1 MLPQKLPSVESDK
14 GMELH
19 VEGTQGGRLLNSYD
33 FIQCPLNYL
42 SNSAL
47 PETEMLVFCRGQ
59 ECGAI
64 GTMQ

>member
-14 GMELH
+14 GMVLH

-33 FIQCPLNYL
+33 FIQCPLNNL

-47 PETEMLVFCRGQ
+47 PETEMLVFC
-59 ECGAI
+59 
-64 GTMQ
+64 